1 MQIGVNLNYPKGL
14 PDTFEYCLHSEGQ
27 TWQSLELD
35 GNWFIEAFPGPMAG
49 LMKKVKN
56 PDYDYINSVE
66 DAIHT
71 MEWVRACHVSSDR
84 GGTKLSE
91 V

>member
-14 PDTFEYCLHSEGQ
+14 PDTFEYCLLSEGQ
-27 TWQSLELD
+27 SWQSLGLD

-49 LMKKVKN
+49 LMEKVKN
-56 PDYDYINSVE
+56 PDYTYINSVE

-71 MEWVRACHVSSDR
+71 MEAVEAAHLSSDR
-84 GGTKLSE
+84 GGTKLSKI
-91 V
+91 